1 MWTMLALR
9 NGPRPVVRLF
19 DEVRSLDGPIGH
31 GTLFAT
37 VARLERLALVEQA
50 PYDGDRGAYRL
61 TQLGAAAVTSL
72 AAVTK
77 EAQP

>member
-9 NGPRPVVRLF
+9 DGPRHVIRLF

-37 VARLERLALVEQA
+37 VARLERLALVERA
-50 PYDGDRGAYRL
+50 PLDGDTGAYRL

-72 AAVTK
+72 AAVT
-77 EAQP
+77 EVQQ